1 MPPRLLVPQVQA
13 TAAPLP
19 ASNFVP
25 PAAAF
30 GGSGGGEKLAQ
41 GFGQLAD
48 AGAKIAQAERLEQ
61 QRQDMEEAK
70 SWLAK
75 ASTQAD
81 LSFHQKLLDAENS
94 PDAGQPD
101 FVTKTAAWLPEWKAQ
116 QLETA
121 PNDMARRAGEAA
133 LDHLAATYTKG
144 LMDIGAR
151 GTKVR
156 LAADYDT
163 SANNA
168 AQAMAMTL
176 KPGATDDETLANL
189 DRAVSSTLLSLDN
202 LAPTDTPEARQKRHD
217 ATLGVLRQ
225 SAFNQLLQT
234 NPDLAKRLADTAT
247 GGGQGV
253 PGAAAPAADGQ
264 AAPDGFGRAVAF
276 TLQHEG
282 GYAPAD
288 SNGAPVNFGIN
299 QEANPDIDVK
309 GLTKD
314 QATGIYRKRYWDA
327 INGDALAR
335 QNPALAMAAF
345 DTAAMA
351 GAAQTRTLLA
361 RSGGDVNAF
370 MGERDRFLAGL
381 AAKDPEK
388 YAPYVD
394 AWKRRGDDLRNEIS
408 GLPTSGPGVNGPG
421 LPVDLSKAKALLDG
435 MAPGDL
441 VKLGGL
447 AEKALQQRAGEQQT
461 ALRQATIDAEAQAR
475 AGVMPDGPVRSQAE
489 FDAAWRGDPL
499 TAAREGERYRLAI
512 DTARTVQGY
521 QNLPTAAL
529 LPVVQAEIRPGADA
543 VEIATA
549 QVQQRAAAA
558 VIAAREKDPW
568 GVAIRNG
575 EFGAQPVNPASADF
589 PAQVAQRA
597 AALPAMMEKYGVPA
611 KILSEDEAKVA
622 AAQYHALTPDQKTD
636 SLDRLGQALPN
647 RGAFVSLLGQI
658 APDSPVTRLA
668 GGMLAYPGQ
677 RDVATTLLKGDAMM
691 NPTTADKQQDGKGT
705 ALPLPTDESFKK
717 AILAEVGPAFIGQ
730 GNAASNRFET
740 AFQGIRAYYA
750 ARAFETGKINADK
763 AVPPDSDLLREA
775 VKGVTGGVYKWSDH
789 ATFVPLGMT
798 ESQFEA
804 QLQPRV
810 QAALDASGRGDTSW
824 RLYDLI
830 ETENGKYQLAIK
842 GRFLPGAMVD
852 FAGPVPSQPSPTV
865 AASPTLPPAA
875 APGTPPAPAAASP
888 WSMEDVRAGIHD
900 ALGRKLSGIDVTP
913 EPPRPSK
920 KLEIPVELVDSGNP
934 FHPTFRLKRDEG
946 DKKQ

>member
-1 MPPRLLVPQVQA
+1 MARLFAPQVQA

-30 GGSGGGEKLAQ
+30 GGGMQGGDKLAQ

-48 AGAKIAQAERLEQ
+48 AGVKIAQAERLEQ

-81 LSFHQKLLDAENS
+81 LNFHQKLLDAENS
-94 PDAGQPD
+94 PDSGQPD
-101 FVTKTAAWLPEWKAQ
+101 FVAKTASWLPEWKAQ

-133 LDHLAATYTKG
+133 IDHLAATYTKG

-168 AQAMAMTL
+168 AQAMAMSL

-202 LAPTDTPEARQKRHD
+202 LAPNDTPEARQKRHD
-217 ATLGVLRQ
+217 VTLGVLRQ

-253 PGAAAPAADGQ
+253 PGVPGAASPALDISTAIHQQESG
-264 AAPDGFGRAVAF
+264 GRPGDYQIQPG
-276 TLQHEG
+276 TWEQ
-282 GYAPAD
+282 YAQPGESLGNPAD
-288 SNGAPVNFGIN
+288 QKAVYNRI
-299 QEANPDIDVK
+299 
-309 GLTKD
+309 LTDLSAK
-314 QATGIYRKRYWDA
+314 A
-327 INGDALAR
+327 
-335 QNPALAMAAF
+335 
-345 DTAAMA
+345 
-351 GAAQTRTLLA
+351 
-361 RSGGDVNAF
+361 GGDPARIAVGYFSGAGNIAPPDSPTPWK
-370 MGERDRFLAGL
+370 EDRADANGKTVSSYVADIQARLAGGGG
-381 AAKDPEK
+381 A
-388 YAPYVD
+388 
-394 AWKRRGDDLRNEIS
+394 
-408 GLPTSGPGVNGPG
+408 GLGAESRPA
-421 LPVDLSKAKALLDG
+421 PVDLSKAKALLDG

-441 VKLGGL
+441 TKLGAL
-447 AEKALQQRAGEQQT
+447 AEQALQRRAGAQQT
-461 ALRQATIDAEAQAR
+461 TLRQATIDAEAQAR

-499 TAAREGERYRLAI
+499 TAAKEGERYRLAI
-512 DTARTVQGY
+512 DTAKTVQGY
-521 QNLPTAAL
+521 QNQPTAAL
-529 LPVVQAEIRPGADA
+529 LPVAQAEIRPGADA

-558 VIAAREKDPW
+558 VIQARQKDPW

-677 RDVATTLLKGDAMM
+677 RDVATTILKGEAMM
-691 NPTTADKQQDGKGT
+691 NPTSADKQQDGKGT
-705 ALPLPTDESFKK
+705 TLPLPTDEGFKE
-717 AILAEVGPAFIGQ
+717 AILREVGPAAFIGQ
-730 GNAASNRFET
+730 GGPASQRFEEK
-740 AFQGIRAYYA
+740 FQAIRAYYA
-750 ARAFETGKINADK
+750 ARAFETGKLNLDK
-763 AVPPDSDLLREA
+763 TVDTGLLNEA
-775 VKGVTGGVYKWSDH
+775 IKGVTGGVYKWGSH
-789 ATFVPLGMT
+789 ATFIPWGMT
-798 ESQFEA
+798 ESQFGD
-804 QLQPRV
+804 QIQPRV

-824 RLYDLI
+824 KLYDLD
-830 ETENGKYQLAIK
+830 ELDSGRYRLMLK
-842 GRFLPGAMVD
+842 GRMIPDAIVD
-852 FAGPVPSQPSPTV
+852 FTTG
-865 AASPTLPPAA
+865 ASASDHPAFSFPP
-875 APGTPPAPAAASP
+875 
-888 WSMEDVRAGIHD
+888 I
-900 ALGRKLSGIDVTP
+900 L
-913 EPPRPSK
+913 
-920 KLEIPVELVDSGNP
+920 
-934 FHPTFRLKRDEG
+934 
-946 DKKQ
+946 